1 LREKINQLRKDKIVI
16 DQIYT
21 KLEQELKEKQESV
34 ERTIKKAG
42 EAYINRNYAEEE
54 LKNLKQ
60 KAEEQR
66 ANFEKEMREI
76 NKNIQ
81 HDKRFKEFIKGKSKE
96 KKELEMLQQA
106 IARNQ
111 KKIEEKNQSNA
122 A

>member
-1 LREKINQLRKDKIVI
+1 MREKINQLRKDKIVI